1 MYSAIVNF
9 TKGLIRSLKTI
20 FYMENVGACNWGQK
34 YKEEAYLL
42 LRIVTG
48 LVFFVHGYMK
58 VFTMGIGNV
67 AGFFAGVNIPLASLA
82 APLVSYGELLGGIA
96 LIVGVFTHWIAK
108 LNVIIMLGAIFF
120 VHLSKGYNAAEG
132 GYEYALLILV
142 VNIVIATMG
151 AGKYSVDAWCKNR
164 KPAVTAQV

>member
-1 MYSAIVNF
+1 
-9 TKGLIRSLKTI
+9 
-20 FYMENVGACNWGQK
+20 MENVGACNWGQK

-48 LVFFVHGYMK
+48 IIFVVHGYDK
-58 VFTMGIGNV
+58 VVTTGIGNV
-67 AGFFAGVNIPLASLA
+67 AGFFAGVNIPLPEISAF
-82 APLVSYGELLGGIA
+82 LVSYGELLGGIA
-96 LIVGVFTHWIAK
+96 LILGVFTHWIAK

-120 VHLSKGYNAAEG
+120 VHLENGYSNAEK

-164 KPAVTAQV
+164 KPATMPQV

>member
-1 MYSAIVNF
+1 ME
-9 TKGLIRSLKTI
+9 TI
-20 FYMENVGACNWGQK
+20 GACSWGQK
-34 YKEEAYLL
+34 FKDEAYLL

-48 LVFFVHGYMK
+48 IVFVVHGYDK
-58 VFTMGIGNV
+58 VVTKGIGSV
-67 AGFFAGVNIPLASLA
+67 AGFFNGVNIPLPEISAF
-82 APLVSYGELLGGIA
+82 LVSYGELFGGIA
-96 LIVGVFTHWIAK
+96 LIVGIFTHWIAK

-120 VHLSKGYNAAEG
+120 VHLAKGYNILEG

-164 KPAVTAQV
+164 KPGTSAQV